1 VRSIHTTHAPLDLLF
16 VYGTLKRGFSAHRRF
31 CGNAVFVTRAAARG
45 RLHLHPHGYPV
56 LALPPSA
63 LVASPDWGWVEGEI
77 LRLRDPDRSLAR
89 IDAYEGVTAAVPG
102 QYRRLPVPVRA
113 AGVRLA
119 WTYAAASTRDVLAL
133 PILPAGSWP

>member
-1 VRSIHTTHAPLDLLF
+1 MRSIHTTHAPLDLLF

-31 CGNAVFVTRAAARG
+31 CGNAVFVTRAAVRG

-77 LRLRDPDRSLAR
+77 LRLRHPGQSLAR
-89 IDAYEGVTAAVPG
+89 IDAYEGVIAGVPG
-102 QYRRLPVPVRA
+102 QYRRLTVPVRA

-119 WTYAAASTRDVLAL
+119 WTYAAASSRDVQAL

>member
-1 VRSIHTTHAPLDLLF
+1 MRSTQTTHARLDLLF
-16 VYGTLKRGFSAHRRF
+16 VYGTLKRGFPAHRRF
-31 CGNAVFVTRAAARG
+31 CGNAVFVTRAAVRG

-77 LRLRDPDRSLAR
+77 LRLRDPGRSLAR
-89 IDAYEGVTAAVPG
+89 IDAYEGVTAGVPG
-102 QYRRLPVPVRA
+102 LYRRLRVPVRA
-113 AGVRLA
+113 AGVGLA
-119 WTYAAASTRDVLAL
+119 WTYAAASTRDILAL